1 VDTSKPAPD
10 LLQAAM
16 ERAGGT
22 RGVMIG
28 DSVWDIDSARR
39 AGMPAVGLR
48 CGGFSEAELV
58 EAGADL
64 VLDDPDEL
72 VRRFEETGIERRP

>member
-1 VDTSKPAPD
+1 
-10 LLQAAM
+10 
-16 ERAGGT
+16 
-22 RGVMIG
+22 
-28 DSVWDIDSARR
+28 
-39 AGMPAVGLR
+39 MPAVGLR